1 MKKLIFLIFLLSY
14 QISHSQLPIG
24 KDLNLGKKEIKSVL
38 KKYGFN
44 YLKEQSGKNYWN
56 LIYKEEFTVSIHSN
70 LFENINSINIATGND
85 KIITKIKKIVNY
97 QNWQYDYTEKDRFSG
112 KDLVVFKIHDY
123 KARYFYKK
131 GSDYDPDSKHL
142 EHQFILFNE
151 N

>member
-1 MKKLIFLIFLLSY
+1 
-14 QISHSQLPIG
+14 
-24 KDLNLGKKEIKSVL
+24 KSVL

-131 GSDYDPDSKHL
+131 G
-142 EHQFILFNE
+142 
-151 N
+151 